1 MHYGCGGLSEQDFKR
16 ILPMNLK
23 KWKCPDCKS
32 AKKGSSTSNSPGT
45 PLVINERLD
54 GNVDNMPSILS
65 IDTEALM
72 NNMNAKFAQLTRDV
86 TELRST
92 FNGRIDGLANK
103 IENWSSKFLQ
113 LEGTIRS
120 MRDDIN
126 GISNNNDEIRA
137 ELSGLRSETA
147 ELRSAT
153 VELRTENQQL
163 RKNMDECDYKRSLAE
178 ANVTI
183 TKLIKENNTSKQF
196 SMMNNL
202 EISGIPFNKGESLLL
217 ILRNICVKVGFTLQ
231 DSDVDSIH
239 RVRRFLSAENSTQKT
254 PRPPAIVVRF
264 TQRKRKDELLSAV
277 RARRGITTADIELP
291 GPASSVYI
299 GDHLTP
305 DNKLLLKRA
314 REIKSELHYS
324 YLWIR
329 DCRILMRKK
338 DNTRVIYIN
347 SHADLDKLQ

>member
-1 MHYGCGGLSEQDFKR
+1 
-16 ILPMNLK
+16 
-23 KWKCPDCKS
+23 
-32 AKKGSSTSNSPGT
+32 
-45 PLVINERLD
+45 
-54 GNVDNMPSILS
+54 MPSILT

-72 NNMNAKFAQLTRDV
+72 NNMNAKFAQLTCDM
-86 TELRST
+86 TELGNT
-92 FNGRIDGLANK
+92 FNGRIDGLAQK

-113 LEGTIRS
+113 FEGTIRN

-126 GISNNNDEIRA
+126 SISSNNDEIQS
-137 ELSGLRSETA
+137 ELSGLRSKTA
-147 ELRSAT
+147 DLRSQT
-153 VELRTENQQL
+153 DELRTGYQQL
-163 RKNMDECDYKRSLAE
+163 RKSVDECDYKKSLTE
-178 ANVTI
+178 ANETI

-196 SMMNNL
+196 SLMNNL
-202 EISGIPFNKGESLLL
+202 EISGIPFNKGENLLS

-239 RVRRFLSAENSTQKT
+239 RVRRYQNAENGTQKT
-254 PRPPAIVVRF
+254 LRPPAIIVRF

-277 RARRGITTADIELP
+277 RARRGITTTDIELP

-314 REIKSELHYS
+314 REIKNELHYS

-338 DNTRVIYIN
+338 DSTRVLYIN
-347 SHADLDKLQ
+347 SHADLDKLK